1 MVRMAR
7 RICAM
12 LGIVVVVGLALTLMW
27 RVYLHHRAAG
37 EEYDEPG
44 VIASA
49 RKASGLGPT
58 TRSPRPEARGLA

>member
-1 MVRMAR
+1 MISMAR
-7 RICAM
+7 RIGAM

-44 VIASA
+44 VVASA
-49 RKASGLGPT
+49 RKAFLGPASAGLGPAT
-58 TRSPRPEARGLA
+58 HQPQ